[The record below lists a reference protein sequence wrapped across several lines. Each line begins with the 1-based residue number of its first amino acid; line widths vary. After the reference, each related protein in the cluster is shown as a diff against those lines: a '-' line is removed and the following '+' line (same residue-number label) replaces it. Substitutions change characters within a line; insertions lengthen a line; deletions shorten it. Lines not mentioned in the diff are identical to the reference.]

1 MIADRRSQIAI
12 RSAIVCDHMETYF
25 CDRLRSCD
33 RDRRRSQKIERSP
46 AIVCDPLR
54 SIAIVRSYGNQSFA
68 ICDRNASHNISGSLP
83 RFNARVNGLCSKNH
97 FVVIWRNL
105 WRKLLVMNVFT
116 IAAEKI
122 LKTRTKG
129 QLLGQNRAEVLFMG
143 RGSGGQISQHK
154 NRVRSLSNPKPMF
167 STVLELTT
175 TRFMTKRRS
184 KFACGK
190 ISALPR
196 SRCCL
201 LFSLH
206 ARVYLTFPL
215 TKTYGYGRLCDRCN
229 YMETA
234 FFAIVCD
241 CLRSAIVCDRLRLY
255 GNQPLDRTWFYLLRS
270 SAITIAGSQTIA
282 EVFPYD
288 RRPYC
293 DLRSAICDP
302 RSYGNQP

>member
-1 MIADRRSQIAI
+1 
-12 RSAIVCDHMETYF
+12 
-25 CDRLRSCD
+25 
-33 RDRRRSQKIERSP
+33 
-46 AIVCDPLR
+46 
-54 SIAIVRSYGNQSFA
+54 
-68 ICDRNASHNISGSLP
+68 
-83 RFNARVNGLCSKNH
+83 
-97 FVVIWRNL
+97 
-105 WRKLLVMNVFT
+105 MNVFT

-129 QLLGQNRAEVLFMG
+129 QLLGQNRAEVLFIG

-154 NRVRSLSNPKPMF
+154 NCVRSLSNPKPML

-270 SAITIAGSQTIA
+270 SAITIAGSQKCFHMIA
-282 EVFPYD
+282 DD

-293 DLRSAICDP
+293 DLRSAIIWKPAFRDAQDP
-302 RSYGNQP
+302 CSHYGCIYLCLRARCFKTSIFDKQFKIKSLFPGLQLQDVYAHQNI

>member
-1 MIADRRSQIAI
+1 
-12 RSAIVCDHMETYF
+12 
-25 CDRLRSCD
+25 
-33 RDRRRSQKIERSP
+33 
-46 AIVCDPLR
+46 
-54 SIAIVRSYGNQSFA
+54 
-68 ICDRNASHNISGSLP
+68 
-83 RFNARVNGLCSKNH
+83 
-97 FVVIWRNL
+97 
-105 WRKLLVMNVFT
+105 MNVFT

-129 QLLGQNRAEVLFMG
+129 QLLGQNRAEVLFIG

-154 NRVRSLSNPKPMF
+154 YYVRSLSNPKPMF

-206 ARVYLTFPL
+206 ARVYFTFPL

-241 CLRSAIVCDRLRLY
+241 CLRSAIVCDRLRLC

-288 RRPYC
+288 RRRSQTL
-293 DLRSAICDP
+293 LRSAIRDHMKTSLKGAFSFSLSMAVVNDLYYGSLYARSNLYLLP
-302 RSYGNQP
+302 RARLFHPEDIIANLDFFV

>member
-1 MIADRRSQIAI
+1 
-12 RSAIVCDHMETYF
+12 
-25 CDRLRSCD
+25 
-33 RDRRRSQKIERSP
+33 
-46 AIVCDPLR
+46 
-54 SIAIVRSYGNQSFA
+54 
-68 ICDRNASHNISGSLP
+68 
-83 RFNARVNGLCSKNH
+83 
-97 FVVIWRNL
+97 
-105 WRKLLVMNVFT
+105 
-116 IAAEKI
+116 
-122 LKTRTKG
+122 
-129 QLLGQNRAEVLFMG
+129 
-143 RGSGGQISQHK
+143 
-154 NRVRSLSNPKPMF
+154 MF

-255 GNQPLDRTWFYLLRS
+255 GNQPLDRTWFFLLRS
-270 SAITIAGSQTIA
+270 SAITTAGSQTIA

-288 RRPYC
+288 RRRSQTL
-293 DLRSAICDP
+293 LRSAICDP
-302 RSYGNQP
+302 RSYGNQPLETKNLVYRSVSFDMSDLPVICISTIGLITVFDAILTSRQTRLK

>member
-1 MIADRRSQIAI
+1 
-12 RSAIVCDHMETYF
+12 
-25 CDRLRSCD
+25 
-33 RDRRRSQKIERSP
+33 
-46 AIVCDPLR
+46 
-54 SIAIVRSYGNQSFA
+54 
-68 ICDRNASHNISGSLP
+68 
-83 RFNARVNGLCSKNH
+83 
-97 FVVIWRNL
+97 
-105 WRKLLVMNVFT
+105 
-116 IAAEKI
+116 
-122 LKTRTKG
+122 
-129 QLLGQNRAEVLFMG
+129 
-143 RGSGGQISQHK
+143 
-154 NRVRSLSNPKPMF
+154 MF
-167 STVLELTT
+167 STILELTT
-175 TRFMTKRRS
+175 TRFMTKRGS

-270 SAITIAGSQTIA
+270 RSQDRRRSQKCFHMIAD
-282 EVFPYD
+282 D

-293 DLRSAICDP
+293 DLRSAICDL
-302 RSYGNQP
+302 RSAIIWKPALKAGFHMIADRRSQTIAIDRRRSQEIEHGSIFCDRLRSRSQNRRRSQK

>member
-1 MIADRRSQIAI
+1 MFDGR
-12 RSAIVCDHMETYF
+12 
-25 CDRLRSCD
+25 
-33 RDRRRSQKIERSP
+33 
-46 AIVCDPLR
+46 
-54 SIAIVRSYGNQSFA
+54 
-68 ICDRNASHNISGSLP
+68 
-83 RFNARVNGLCSKNH
+83 NGLCSNNH
-97 FVVIWRNL
+97 FVVIRRNL
-105 WRKLLVMNVFT
+105 WRMLLVMNVFT

-129 QLLGQNRAEVLFMG
+129 QLLGQNRAEVLFIG

-154 NRVRSLSNPKPMF
+154 NCLRSLSNPKPMF

-288 RRPYC
+288 RRRSQTLLRSAIC
-293 DLRSAICDP
+293 DLRSAIIWKPALNKGCLITKDV
-302 RSYGNQP
+302 

>member
-1 MIADRRSQIAI
+1 MEIKVL
-12 RSAIVCDHMETYF
+12 RSAIETHPIIF
-25 CDRLRSCD
+25 RVLSHD
-33 RDRRRSQKIERSP
+33 
-46 AIVCDPLR
+46 
-54 SIAIVRSYGNQSFA
+54 SF
-68 ICDRNASHNISGSLP
+68 DGR
-83 RFNARVNGLCSKNH
+83 NGLCSNNH

-129 QLLGQNRAEVLFMG
+129 QLLGQNRAEVLFIG

-154 NRVRSLSNPKPMF
+154 NCVRSLSNPKPMF

-215 TKTYGYGRLCDRCN
+215 TKTYGYGRLCDRFN

-270 SAITIAGSQTIA
+270 RSQDRRRSQKCFHMIAD
-282 EVFPYD
+282 D

>member
-1 MIADRRSQIAI
+1 
-12 RSAIVCDHMETYF
+12 
-25 CDRLRSCD
+25 
-33 RDRRRSQKIERSP
+33 
-46 AIVCDPLR
+46 
-54 SIAIVRSYGNQSFA
+54 
-68 ICDRNASHNISGSLP
+68 
-83 RFNARVNGLCSKNH
+83 
-97 FVVIWRNL
+97 
-105 WRKLLVMNVFT
+105 
-116 IAAEKI
+116 
-122 LKTRTKG
+122 
-129 QLLGQNRAEVLFMG
+129 
-143 RGSGGQISQHK
+143 
-154 NRVRSLSNPKPMF
+154 MF
-167 STVLELTT
+167 STVFELTK

-184 KFACGK
+184 KFAWGK

-215 TKTYGYGRLCDRCN
+215 TKTHGYGRLCDRCN

-288 RRPYC
+288 RRRSQTLLRSAIC
-293 DLRSAICDP
+293 DLRSAIIWKPAFKTHVCSFVFGYFSFCFSIDVEA
-302 RSYGNQP
+302 SVTALTLNQTILK

>member
-1 MIADRRSQIAI
+1 MAKGWNE
-12 RSAIVCDHMETYF
+12 VVWNEVVM
-25 CDRLRSCD
+25 
-33 RDRRRSQKIERSP
+33 ERSNRIP
-46 AIVCDPLR
+46 
-54 SIAIVRSYGNQSFA
+54 
-68 ICDRNASHNISGSLP
+68 
-83 RFNARVNGLCSKNH
+83 
-97 FVVIWRNL
+97 
-105 WRKLLVMNVFT
+105 
-116 IAAEKI
+116 
-122 LKTRTKG
+122 
-129 QLLGQNRAEVLFMG
+129 LGQNRAEVLFIG

-154 NRVRSLSNPKPMF
+154 NCVRSLSNPKAMF

-196 SRCCL
+196 LRCCL

-215 TKTYGYGRLCDRCN
+215 TKTYGYGRLCDRCDYMETAFFAIVCD

-293 DLRSAICDP
+293 DLRSAIRDHMET
-302 RSYGNQP
+302 SL

>member
-1 MIADRRSQIAI
+1 
-12 RSAIVCDHMETYF
+12 
-25 CDRLRSCD
+25 
-33 RDRRRSQKIERSP
+33 
-46 AIVCDPLR
+46 
-54 SIAIVRSYGNQSFA
+54 
-68 ICDRNASHNISGSLP
+68 
-83 RFNARVNGLCSKNH
+83 
-97 FVVIWRNL
+97 
-105 WRKLLVMNVFT
+105 MNVFT

-129 QLLGQNRAEVLFMG
+129 QLLGQNRAEVLFIG

-154 NRVRSLSNPKPMF
+154 NCVRSLSNPKPMF

-215 TKTYGYGRLCDRCN
+215 TKAYGYGRLCDRCN

-234 FFAIVCD
+234 FF
-241 CLRSAIVCDRLRLY
+241 AIVCDRLRLY

-288 RRPYC
+288 RRRSQTLLRSAIC
-293 DLRSAICDP
+293 DLRSAIIWKP
-302 RSYGNQP
+302 ALSHRVIFFLLYGQ

>member
-1 MIADRRSQIAI
+1 
-12 RSAIVCDHMETYF
+12 ME
-25 CDRLRSCD
+25 
-33 RDRRRSQKIERSP
+33 E
-46 AIVCDPLR
+46 V
-54 SIAIVRSYGNQSFA
+54 
-68 ICDRNASHNISGSLP
+68 
-83 RFNARVNGLCSKNH
+83 ARYECVYNRG
-97 FVVIWRNL
+97 
-105 WRKLLVMNVFT
+105 
-116 IAAEKI
+116 I

-129 QLLGQNRAEVLFMG
+129 QLLGQNRAEVSFIG

-154 NRVRSLSNPKPMF
+154 NCVRSLSNPKPMF

-255 GNQPLDRTWFYLLRS
+255 GNQPLQD
-270 SAITIAGSQTIA
+270 
-282 EVFPYD
+282 
-288 RRPYC
+288 
-293 DLRSAICDP
+293 RSAIRDHMET
-302 RSYGNQP
+302 SL

>member
-1 MIADRRSQIAI
+1 
-12 RSAIVCDHMETYF
+12 
-25 CDRLRSCD
+25 
-33 RDRRRSQKIERSP
+33 
-46 AIVCDPLR
+46 
-54 SIAIVRSYGNQSFA
+54 
-68 ICDRNASHNISGSLP
+68 
-83 RFNARVNGLCSKNH
+83 
-97 FVVIWRNL
+97 
-105 WRKLLVMNVFT
+105 MNVFT

-129 QLLGQNRAEVLFMG
+129 QLLGQNRAEVLFIG

-154 NRVRSLSNPKPMF
+154 NCVRSLSNPKAMF

-206 ARVYLTFPL
+206 ARVYLTLPL
-215 TKTYGYGRLCDRCN
+215 TKTYGYDRLCDRCN
-229 YMETA
+229 YMETAFFAIVCDCLRSAIDCDYMETA

-270 SAITIAGSQTIA
+270 SVITIAGSQTIA

-288 RRPYC
+288 RRRSQTLLRSAIC
-293 DLRSAICDP
+293 DLRSAIIWKP
-302 RSYGNQP
+302 ALKVII

>member
-1 MIADRRSQIAI
+1 MEEVARYECVYNRSRKDFKDKNKKANCWDKIG
-12 RSAIVCDHMETYF
+12 
-25 CDRLRSCD
+25 
-33 RDRRRSQKIERSP
+33 QK
-46 AIVCDPLR
+46 
-54 SIAIVRSYGNQSFA
+54 F
-68 ICDRNASHNISGSLP
+68 
-83 RFNARVNGLCSKNH
+83 
-97 FVVIWRNL
+97 
-105 WRKLLVMNVFT
+105 
-116 IAAEKI
+116 
-122 LKTRTKG
+122 
-129 QLLGQNRAEVLFMG
+129 LFIG

-154 NRVRSLSNPKPMF
+154 NCVRSLSNPKPMF

-288 RRPYC
+288 RRRSQTLLGSAIC
-293 DLRSAICDP
+293 DLRSAIIWKPAFKNGTQTQWETITKFCCAKH
-302 RSYGNQP
+302 

>member
-1 MIADRRSQIAI
+1 M
-12 RSAIVCDHMETYF
+12 
-25 CDRLRSCD
+25 
-33 RDRRRSQKIERSP
+33 
-46 AIVCDPLR
+46 
-54 SIAIVRSYGNQSFA
+54 RSYGNQSFA

-83 RFNARVNGLCSKNH
+83 RFNARVFDGRNGLCSNNH

-129 QLLGQNRAEVLFMG
+129 QLLGQNRAEVLFIG

-154 NRVRSLSNPKPMF
+154 NCVRSLSNPKPMF

-184 KFACGK
+184 NLACGK

-206 ARVYLTFPL
+206 GACIFDISAHQNVW
-215 TKTYGYGRLCDRCN
+215 
-229 YMETA
+229 
-234 FFAIVCD
+234 
-241 CLRSAIVCDRLRLY
+241 LRSALRSLQLYGNSLFCDRLRL
-255 GNQPLDRTWFYLLRS
+255 F
-270 SAITIAGSQTIA
+270 
-282 EVFPYD
+282 
-288 RRPYC
+288 
-293 DLRSAICDP
+293 AICDRL
-302 RSYGNQP
+302 RSTAIIWKPAFR

>member
-1 MIADRRSQIAI
+1 
-12 RSAIVCDHMETYF
+12 
-25 CDRLRSCD
+25 
-33 RDRRRSQKIERSP
+33 
-46 AIVCDPLR
+46 
-54 SIAIVRSYGNQSFA
+54 
-68 ICDRNASHNISGSLP
+68 
-83 RFNARVNGLCSKNH
+83 
-97 FVVIWRNL
+97 
-105 WRKLLVMNVFT
+105 MNVFT

-129 QLLGQNRAEVLFMG
+129 QLLGQNRAEVLFIG

-154 NRVRSLSNPKPMF
+154 NCVRSLSNPKPMF

-190 ISALPR
+190 FSALPR

-293 DLRSAICDP
+293 DLRSAICDHMETSLKGWFP
-302 RSYGNQP
+302 YDRRSQTVADDRKKGCFHIIATIAEPTVAIRFGQRKCQIYTRV

>member
-1 MIADRRSQIAI
+1 
-12 RSAIVCDHMETYF
+12 
-25 CDRLRSCD
+25 
-33 RDRRRSQKIERSP
+33 
-46 AIVCDPLR
+46 
-54 SIAIVRSYGNQSFA
+54 
-68 ICDRNASHNISGSLP
+68 
-83 RFNARVNGLCSKNH
+83 
-97 FVVIWRNL
+97 
-105 WRKLLVMNVFT
+105 MNVFT

-129 QLLGQNRAEVLFMG
+129 QLLGQNRAEVLFIG

-154 NRVRSLSNPKPMF
+154 NCVRSLSNPKAMF

-175 TRFMTKRRS
+175 TRFMTKGRS

-255 GNQPLDRTWFYLLRS
+255 GNSLFCDRLRLFAICDRLRSTAIIWKQPFLRS
-270 SAITIAGSQTIA
+270 SAI
-282 EVFPYD
+282 V
-288 RRPYC
+288 C
-293 DLRSAICDP
+293 DLRSSAIDCDYMET
-302 RSYGNQP
+302 SL